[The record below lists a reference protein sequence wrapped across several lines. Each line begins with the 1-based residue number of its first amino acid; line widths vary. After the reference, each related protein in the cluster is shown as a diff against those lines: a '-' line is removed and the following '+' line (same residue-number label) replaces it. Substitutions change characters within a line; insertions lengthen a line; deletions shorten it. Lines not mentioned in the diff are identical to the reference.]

1 METVTNYDD
10 GRWQGHAAE
19 YVSVHF
25 KRTKHKS
32 PSVEL
37 KVRMA
42 LASNQTSRKVKHLLK
57 RSLSGQTADIANKY
71 RCY

>member
-25 KRTKHKS
+25 KRTNTKVS
-32 PSVEL
+32 QSVE
-37 KVRMA
+37 
-42 LASNQTSRKVKHLLK
+42 S
-57 RSLSGQTADIANKY
+57 
-71 RCY
+71 

>member
-42 LASNQTSRKVKHLLK
+42 LASNS
-57 RSLSGQTADIANKY
+57 NKSKSQAPAQKIFKWPDGRHY
-71 RCY
+71 K